1 MDKYKVIEEQK
12 NGSEIHVDTFL
23 TFEEAKND
31 AESRS
36 VKTGLRHLVIISEK
50 DLQVESLQEQINA
63 LESELRAITY
73 ITRGR

>member
-50 DLQVESLQEQINA
+50 ESRLYAVESQVIGRVTTQE
-63 LESELRAITY
+63 
-73 ITRGR
+73 GK